1 MLEKLKKIGLIAVN
15 SLLLI
20 LIALCLYQC
29 SVYSGTLNSQK
40 AADIWKGESEERF
53 AQVTA
58 FFPVGQEA
66 AETDIMGF
74 RYGIDEKLAD
84 GGVEAGDGQ
93 MLWADG
99 WSSFGEA
106 SVTGEKAEAQVSAV
120 GVGGN
125 FFLFHPYK
133 LMSGSYLAED
143 DLMGDR
149 VVLDHEL
156 AWTLFGASDVAGMTV
171 TIGAKPYYVAG
182 VVQREQ
188 DKFTEKAYTDDRAM
202 MFMSWGALQELSG
215 EEEIKAGSYELVI
228 ADPISGFAKNM
239 METSFE
245 NALVV
250 ENSARYDFTSI
261 WSIFSNFGARS
272 IIDKGVSLPYWENAA
287 RISEVY
293 IARLWVVMAF
303 LSVVPLI
310 TLGFLIVK
318 LIKFINRKLKQG
330 KAKAKD
336 AWEDRYGIMARNR
349 QKRQARKA
357 GKVGRS
363 VKGRNGRD
371 RFPEAPEGLDNGPAE
386 DRQGG
391 EWENPFYD
399 EESVAMDVENI
410 VKEIMEEE
418 GDGGRC

>member
-15 SLLLI
+15 ALLLI

-29 SVYSGTLNSQK
+29 SVYSDTLNSQK
-40 AADIWKGESEERF
+40 AADIWTGESEERF

-84 GGVEAGDGQ
+84 GGVEAEEGQ
-93 MLWADG
+93 KLWADG
-99 WSSFGEA
+99 WSAFGEA
-106 SVTGEKAEAQVSAV
+106 TVTGEKETAQVKAV

-171 TIGAKPYYVAG
+171 TIGGKPYYVAG

-188 DKFTEKAYTDDRAM
+188 DKFTEKAYTGESAV
-202 MFMSWGALQELSG
+202 MFMSWSALQELSG
-215 EEEIKAGSYELVI
+215 EEEIKASSYELVI
-228 ADPISGFAKNM
+228 SDPISGFAKNM
-239 METSFE
+239 METSFDK
-245 NALVV
+245 ALVV
-250 ENSARYDFTSI
+250 ENSSRYDFTAI
-261 WSIFSNFGARS
+261 WSIFSDFGARS

-293 IARLWVVMAF
+293 IARLWVLMAF
-303 LSVVPLI
+303 LAIIPLI
-310 TLGFLIVK
+310 TLGFLTAK

-330 KAKAKD
+330 KAAAKD
-336 AWEDRYGIMARNR
+336 AWEDRYGIMARNKQR
-349 QKRQARKA
+349 RQARKA
-357 GKVGRS
+357 GKTGKS
-363 VKGRNGRD
+363 AKGRKAR
-371 RFPEAPEGLDNGPAE
+371 RRRAEEPEALPEDNPAE
-386 DRQGG
+386 NQTDR

-399 EESVAMDVENI
+399 EKSVTMDVENI
-410 VKEIMEEE
+410 VKEIMEKGE
-418 GDGGRC
+418 